1 MRREEIDRQM
11 AQQLQQELDEGSDR
25 SPRHSSRHSSVMESV
40 EEGDELLSDLVD
52 EVFDSTIM
60 NRVKSKGKVIDP
72 ARKDSGVS
80 EVPQTAIDSGVD
92 QHETGSTAGLRYSRE
107 KTDEEYAKAHHE
119 RERKRRNHPS
129 YQRKELERD
138 ALKSDND
145 PPLYQRALWG
155 SPGGGHPVTSHE
167 PLLPSAADD
176 SRGGS
181 DYPLLDFRD
190 EEDEGI
196 SLPAPASCSEPSAA
210 RRQIRES
217 TPAPEPASPRSPP
230 SSPPLDDQA
239 PLSTEP
245 WTIPSSPPLFPPEI
259 DRRRGISE
267 APLWGELPDN
277 SVMATRPPLTPRL
290 SPAHLPS
297 FSSSSLS
304 ELEQDQDLFS
314 PLQPPATPR
323 LESAEFLTLPPRCS
337 SRPPEPGSGTLPPPK
352 PWEKGGTAI
361 VRSNASTFDPS
372 NTANL
377 SSAHQPHAV
386 SPLANVPISNWLCP
400 FTQKRTADFL
410 EHDFW
415 RDKRDRRIRSPF
427 SFANH
432 KKKWKAQQRAS
443 PLTQISS
450 PDDSSP
456 LAPTRSQALIPAQN
470 KNKKKLNKT
479 HRKVTLPPQP
489 KNRAL
494 LHMIA
499 TAITI
504 TKVPLADVP
513 SSANH
518 AHEPDQTRPFWSN
531 TPQTQ
536 AAQAAHDAS
545 LPKDIKDLEIV
556 DVRFADDGRRVLYR
570 FTAGVPRWRAYPFCA
585 REAGAWDEMLLA
597 FEEWEEKANLRG
609 WVDFPVVVR
618 KKGLYGDLGVGG
630 TKGEGRTGEG
640 KQHGEEREW

>member
-1 MRREEIDRQM
+1 MRREESDRQM
-11 AQQLQQELDEGSDR
+11 AEQLQRELDEGSDR
-25 SPRHSSRHSSVMESV
+25 SPRHSNVVESV
-40 EEGDELLSDLVD
+40 EARDESLSDFVD
-52 EVFDSTIM
+52 EVFDSTIT
-60 NRVKSKGKVIDP
+60 KGDKGKEKAIDP
-72 ARKDSGVS
+72 ARRDSGVS
-80 EVPQTAIDSGVD
+80 EVPLTAIDSGGD
-92 QHETGSTAGLRYSRE
+92 QHDTASTDSSLRYGQE

-119 RERKRRNHPS
+119 REQKRRNHPS

-145 PPLYQRALWG
+145 PPLYQRALSG
-155 SPGGGHPVTSHE
+155 SPVGDHPMTSHE
-167 PLLPSAADD
+167 PLLPSTADD

-190 EEDEGI
+190 EEDESI

-217 TPAPEPASPRSPP
+217 TPAPETASPRSPP

-239 PLSTEP
+239 PLSAEP
-245 WTIPSSPPLFPPEI
+245 WAIPSSPPRSPPEF
-259 DRRRGISE
+259 DRRGGISE
-267 APLWGELPDN
+267 APLWDELPDN
-277 SVMATRPPLTPRL
+277 SVMATRPPPTPRL
-290 SPAHLPS
+290 SPAHPPS

-304 ELEQDQDLFS
+304 EVEQDQDLFS

-323 LESAEFLTLPPRCS
+323 LESAEFLTVSPRCS
-337 SRPPEPGSGTLPPPK
+337 SKTPEPDSRTLPPPK
-352 PWEKGGTAI
+352 PWEEGGSAI
-361 VRSNASTFDPS
+361 VRSNASTFEPS
-372 NTANL
+372 NTANH
-377 SSAHQPHAV
+377 SSALQAHAV
-386 SPLANVPISNWLCP
+386 SPLASVPVSNWLCP
-400 FTQKRTADFL
+400 FTQKRTADLL

-432 KKKWKAQQRAS
+432 KKKWKAQKRAS

-450 PDDSSP
+450 PDDPSP
-456 LAPTRSQALIPAQN
+456 LASAPSQALIPAQN
-470 KNKKKLNKT
+470 KNKKKLNKP
-479 HRKVTLPPQP
+479 HRKVTLPAQP
-489 KNRAL
+489 VNRTL

-513 SSANH
+513 SSANQ
-518 AHEPDQTRPFWSN
+518 AHETHQTRPFWSN

-556 DVRFADDGRRVLYR
+556 DVRLADDGRKVLYR
-570 FTAGVPRWRAYPFCA
+570 FTAGTPRWRAYPFCA

-618 KKGLYGDLGVGG
+618 KGGLDGDLGVGG
-630 TKGEGRTGEG
+630 RKGEGRTGEG
-640 KQHGEEREW
+640 KEHGEEREW